1 MQTSGPSRLANMSTT
16 TESDTIFDFSS
27 QDAVTLVVGA
37 EQKELLVH
45 GTYLT
50 RDSEFFKAALKK
62 EWTEGQ
68 TRRITLP
75 EDLPKTMSHYLTYIY
90 HNKLP
95 PSDFTP
101 TERIPVGN
109 SYLLLVNLYLCSERF
124 LNRPLQHD
132 ISWHTRGFTYASL
145 ASGPACHERLQIVA
159 HAGFGAAVRYGPCD
173 CILRQD
179 QDIQDNRGLSQD
191 GTESGRLSVRLL
203 PGK

>member
-27 QDAVTLVVGA
+27 QDAVTLIVGA
-37 EQKELLVH
+37 EQKEFLVH

-75 EDLPKTMSHYLTYIY
+75 EDSPKTMSHYLTYIY

-124 LNRPLQHD
+124 LNRPLQHAITVEIIRLTLLKD
-132 ISWHTRGFTYASL
+132 I
-145 ASGPACHERLQIVA
+145 
-159 HAGFGAAVRYGPCD
+159 
-173 CILRQD
+173 
-179 QDIQDNRGLSQD
+179 N
-191 GTESGRLSVRLL
+191 GTG
-203 PGK
+203 